1 MSVPELVKLT
11 ASLVSVSEQSLY
23 LDLFNSNVKTF
34 FIWQD
39 TAVKPCS
46 LYKHDI
52 MTAHINY
59 FLPDGL
65 RHLKVCII
73 YGTAAAAGSSVMDLF
88 ESCSYDLTFLVCQI
102 L

>member
-1 MSVPELVKLT
+1 
-11 ASLVSVSEQSLY
+11 
-23 LDLFNSNVKTF
+23 
-34 FIWQD
+34 
-39 TAVKPCS
+39 
-46 LYKHDI
+46 